1 MVWKLLQELELL
13 FPKEVDPS
21 EGLNKK
27 VDLFRVKPSKG
38 KKPLPNVFLEDLEKK
53 VGDDEAEERK
63 RQNLLNKENN
73 KN

>member
-1 MVWKLLQELELL
+1 MSLHSLINTYMVWKLLQELELL

-63 RQNLLNKENN
+63 R
-73 KN
+73 